1 MNRKPSFEVSKDVAE
16 PLQAIEQLVGMQEY
30 KHTVGLL
37 SPLKPVRYEIVCWV
51 IYL

>member
-1 MNRKPSFEVSKDVAE
+1 VNRKPSFEVSKDVTE

-37 SPLKPVRYEIVCWV
+37 SPLKPVSFWV
-51 IYL
+51 IQ